1 MKIKT
6 ALFLF
11 FFHTAFTIPF
21 ETSVNQALFA
31 LQELRTLMPER
42 LWVQEFSLLVDQEG
56 LEKQIQKAMQH
67 PRLDTTLS
75 PSFSLARS
83 KDYLLRT
90 TLSGETIRML
100 DRYQEFEQS
109 PFWRTP
115 NQMDRLH
122 WLEK

>member
-21 ETSVNQALFA
+21 ETSVNQALTA